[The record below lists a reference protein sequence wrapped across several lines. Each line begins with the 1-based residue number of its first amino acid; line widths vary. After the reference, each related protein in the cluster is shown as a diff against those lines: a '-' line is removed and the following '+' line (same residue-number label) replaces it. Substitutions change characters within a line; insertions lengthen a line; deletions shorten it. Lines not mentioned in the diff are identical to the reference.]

1 MMKTKIARITK
12 GLSQK
17 KLAELVG
24 ISNVT
29 VVKIEKG
36 IIDNVKFGTLK
47 KIAII
52 LDSTVSE
59 LFLSE
64 EN

>member
-1 MMKTKIARITK
+1 MKTKIARITK

-36 IIDNVKFGTLK
+36 IIDNIKFGTLK

>member
-1 MMKTKIARITK
+1 MKTKIARITK

>member
-1 MMKTKIARITK
+1 MKTKIARITK

-52 LDSTVSE
+52 LYSTVSE